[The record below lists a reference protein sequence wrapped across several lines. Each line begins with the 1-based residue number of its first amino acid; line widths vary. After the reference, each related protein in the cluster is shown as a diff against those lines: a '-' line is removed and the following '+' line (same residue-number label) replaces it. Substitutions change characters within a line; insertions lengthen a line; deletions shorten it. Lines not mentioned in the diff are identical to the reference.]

1 MSNIPVYAH
10 RGGATKYVENSLK
23 SFEAASKIGVDGIE
37 MDLQLSADGIAFVTH
52 DIDFFRLAGINKRI
66 TDMAAEEILKL
77 KLGKTIVRR
86 FLYSR
91 VLSLEDFLTFFKQTN
106 MKLNVEFKESFLGKT
121 EKIEE
126 VVYKTEA
133 IKDVHYSSFEES
145 ILEVIQ
151 RMPIKTKT
159 AFIGKKSSSWDQ
171 ILSNRNYEA
180 IHLNKK
186 FYGTDLMNKIWD
198 AGFPMRFYNIKGTE
212 KYLINPH
219 EAVIGWITDYPR
231 KVIEQQNRTKK

>member
-10 RGGATKYVENSLK
+10 RGGASKHVENSLR

-37 MDLQLSADGIAFVTH
+37 MDLQLSADGVAFVTH
-52 DIDFFRLAGINKRI
+52 DIDFFRLAGLNKRI

-77 KLGKTIVRR
+77 KLGKTLLRR

-91 VLSLEDFLTFFKQTN
+91 VLSLDDFLTFFNQTN
-106 MKLNVEFKESFLGKT
+106 MKLNVELKESFLGKT

-126 VVYKTEA
+126 VVYKTQH

-145 ILEVIQ
+145 ILEIIQ

-171 ILSNRNYEA
+171 ILLNHNYEA

-186 FYGTDLMNKIWD
+186 FYGSDLMNKIWE
-198 AGFPMRFYNIKGTE
+198 AGFAMRFYNIKGTE
-212 KYLINPH
+212 KYLKNPH
-219 EAVIGWITDYPR
+219 ESVIGWITDYPK
-231 KVIEQQNRTKK
+231 KVIEQQKRF